1 MNDKLTTSVCN
12 FMRKTAVNSFG
23 EKKSPELLQHVLKI
37 GLTKTSPE
45 SQLSALQLII
55 SVFLV
60 IDGI

>member
-1 MNDKLTTSVCN
+1 
-12 FMRKTAVNSFG
+12 MRKTAVNSFG